1 VTSTS
6 PPGRPAV
13 TGAVRA
19 PGSVRVLAV
28 LLVVTG
34 LVTAAVDVG
43 TVVALRAGSA
53 TGSGW

>member
-1 VTSTS
+1 
-6 PPGRPAV
+6 V